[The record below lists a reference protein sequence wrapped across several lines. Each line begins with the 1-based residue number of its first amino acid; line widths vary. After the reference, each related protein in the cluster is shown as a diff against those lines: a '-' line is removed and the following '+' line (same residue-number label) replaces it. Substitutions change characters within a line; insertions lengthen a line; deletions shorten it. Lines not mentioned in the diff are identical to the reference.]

1 MNSTPD
7 DSLIATLHDE
17 VIEAYGEDIY
27 YDNIFDRKYLPNGVW
42 NSMCEATAMLLND
55 TPVEEVGEYMQ
66 EGFTTCYEEAQ
77 LEE

>member
-1 MNSTPD
+1 
-7 DSLIATLHDE
+7 
-17 VIEAYGEDIY
+17 
-27 YDNIFDRKYLPNGVW
+27 
-42 NSMCEATAMLLND
+42 MCEATAMLLND